1 MRILFAEDDKRL
13 SKMIDFLLKK
23 ENYIVDCVYNGQD
36 AIDYANLSDYDI
48 IILDWMMPLK
58 SGIEVCRYLRAKNN
72 QTAILMLTA
81 RDSLEDKI
89 DGLDSGADDYL
100 AKPFE
105 FPELLARIRAL
116 SRRINKT
123 FYNDIIE
130 YNNLKLNCCN
140 AILTYKQIEVSLSP
154 RENQLMELLI
164 RNTHQILPRE
174 QIIDKIWGYDTNI
187 NSNTLDVTIKSLR
200 QKLTKLSLSDC
211 IHTIRGIGYKF
222 EMDIYM
228 FTKFKEKIV
237 KDYCYLT
244 VLLLLFVSFSLYIV
258 GFSISYKSQ
267 LSHIKM
273 LAIEESEDLFY
284 KINTKD
290 LKNFPKDDDNS
301 PEEDNYFNKIFIYG
315 YTKDH
320 QLVFEHNN
328 MEWSEKS
335 ITKIINDN
343 SLSFHKVYFDFN
355 LVDNRHLKYLIY
367 MRYPLLENNVFLGEV
382 YVGIEITHWV
392 REQIRIF
399 FILLIIIS
407 LSLFFVRYVAYK
419 MANKAMQPVVQSFEQ
434 QKQFIANASH
444 ELRTPLS
451 IIMSG
456 LTVLKTDDENN
467 LSKFSIDTIDD
478 INDESLK
485 MKKLIDNL
493 LLSARN
499 TNNTLTVHST
509 KFNLNNLINKIYT
522 KFSLLAKNK
531 QITLKISNPPDI
543 FITADMSHIEQILAI
558 LVDNAIKYSDEN
570 SSIFI
575 TITEDKQCI
584 KIAIKDSGP
593 GISIED
599 LPHIFKPFYRANN
612 TRTYYGNGLGLSI
625 AQILAQKNHSNILV
639 ENNKEKG
646 SCFTLII
653 SKN

>member
-1 MRILFAEDDKRL
+1 
-13 SKMIDFLLKK
+13 
-23 ENYIVDCVYNGQD
+23 
-36 AIDYANLSDYDI
+36 
-48 IILDWMMPLK
+48 
-58 SGIEVCRYLRAKNN
+58 
-72 QTAILMLTA
+72 
-81 RDSLEDKI
+81 
-89 DGLDSGADDYL
+89 
-100 AKPFE
+100 
-105 FPELLARIRAL
+105 
-116 SRRINKT
+116 
-123 FYNDIIE
+123 
-130 YNNLKLNCCN
+130 
-140 AILTYKQIEVSLSP
+140 
-154 RENQLMELLI
+154 
-164 RNTHQILPRE
+164 
-174 QIIDKIWGYDTNI
+174 
-187 NSNTLDVTIKSLR
+187 
-200 QKLTKLSLSDC
+200 
-211 IHTIRGIGYKF
+211 
-222 EMDIYM
+222 M

-258 GFSISYKSQ
+258 DFSISYKSQ

-419 MANKAMQPVVQSFEQ
+419 MANKTMQPVVQSFEQ

-531 QITLKISNPPDI
+531 QITLKISNPPNI

>member
-1 MRILFAEDDKRL
+1 
-13 SKMIDFLLKK
+13 
-23 ENYIVDCVYNGQD
+23 
-36 AIDYANLSDYDI
+36 
-48 IILDWMMPLK
+48 
-58 SGIEVCRYLRAKNN
+58 
-72 QTAILMLTA
+72 
-81 RDSLEDKI
+81 
-89 DGLDSGADDYL
+89 
-100 AKPFE
+100 
-105 FPELLARIRAL
+105 
-116 SRRINKT
+116 
-123 FYNDIIE
+123 
-130 YNNLKLNCCN
+130 
-140 AILTYKQIEVSLSP
+140 
-154 RENQLMELLI
+154 
-164 RNTHQILPRE
+164 
-174 QIIDKIWGYDTNI
+174 
-187 NSNTLDVTIKSLR
+187 
-200 QKLTKLSLSDC
+200 
-211 IHTIRGIGYKF
+211 
-222 EMDIYM
+222 
-228 FTKFKEKIV
+228 
-237 KDYCYLT
+237 
-244 VLLLLFVSFSLYIV
+244 
-258 GFSISYKSQ
+258 
-267 LSHIKM
+267 
-273 LAIEESEDLFY
+273 
-284 KINTKD
+284 
-290 LKNFPKDDDNS
+290 
-301 PEEDNYFNKIFIYG
+301 
-315 YTKDH
+315 
-320 QLVFEHNN
+320 
-328 MEWSEKS
+328 
-335 ITKIINDN
+335 
-343 SLSFHKVYFDFN
+343 
-355 LVDNRHLKYLIY
+355 

-625 AQILAQKNHSNILV
+625 AQILAQKITVIFSLKIIKKKVLV
-639 ENNKEKG
+639 
-646 SCFTLII
+646 LL
-653 SKN
+653 

>member
-1 MRILFAEDDKRL
+1 
-13 SKMIDFLLKK
+13 
-23 ENYIVDCVYNGQD
+23 
-36 AIDYANLSDYDI
+36 
-48 IILDWMMPLK
+48 
-58 SGIEVCRYLRAKNN
+58 
-72 QTAILMLTA
+72 
-81 RDSLEDKI
+81 
-89 DGLDSGADDYL
+89 
-100 AKPFE
+100 
-105 FPELLARIRAL
+105 
-116 SRRINKT
+116 
-123 FYNDIIE
+123 
-130 YNNLKLNCCN
+130 
-140 AILTYKQIEVSLSP
+140 
-154 RENQLMELLI
+154 
-164 RNTHQILPRE
+164 
-174 QIIDKIWGYDTNI
+174 
-187 NSNTLDVTIKSLR
+187 
-200 QKLTKLSLSDC
+200 
-211 IHTIRGIGYKF
+211 
-222 EMDIYM
+222 M

-244 VLLLLFVSFSLYIV
+244 ILLLLFVSFSLYIV
-258 GFSISYKSQ
+258 GFSISYKNQ

-284 KINTKD
+284 KINAKD
-290 LKNFPKDDDNS
+290 LKNFPKGEDTLL
-301 PEEDNYFNKIFIYG
+301 EEDNYFNRIFIYG

-320 QLVFEHNN
+320 QLILEHNN
-328 MEWSEKS
+328 MKWSKKS
-335 ITKIINDN
+335 ITKIIDDN
-343 SLSFHKVYFDFN
+343 SLSFHKVYFDFK

-367 MRYPLLENNVFLGEV
+367 MRYPLLENNKFLGEV

-407 LSLFFVRYVAYK
+407 LSLFFVHYVAYK
-419 MANKAMQPVVQSFEQ
+419 MANKAMQPVIQSFEQ

-467 LSKFSIDTIDD
+467 LSKFSIGIIND

-499 TNNTLTVHST
+499 NNNTLIVHNT

-531 QITLKISNPPDI
+531 QIKLKISSSLDV
-543 FITADMSHIEQILAI
+543 FITADITHIEQILAI
-558 LVDNAIKYSDEN
+558 LVDNAIKYSDEH
-570 SSIFI
+570 STVFI

-584 KIAIKDSGP
+584 KIAIIDNGP
-593 GISIED
+593 GISTED

-625 AQILAQKNHSNILV
+625 AQILAQKNHSDIIV
-639 ENNKEKG
+639 NNNDKKG

-653 SKN
+653 HKN

>member
-1 MRILFAEDDKRL
+1 
-13 SKMIDFLLKK
+13 
-23 ENYIVDCVYNGQD
+23 
-36 AIDYANLSDYDI
+36 
-48 IILDWMMPLK
+48 
-58 SGIEVCRYLRAKNN
+58 
-72 QTAILMLTA
+72 
-81 RDSLEDKI
+81 
-89 DGLDSGADDYL
+89 
-100 AKPFE
+100 
-105 FPELLARIRAL
+105 
-116 SRRINKT
+116 
-123 FYNDIIE
+123 
-130 YNNLKLNCCN
+130 
-140 AILTYKQIEVSLSP
+140 
-154 RENQLMELLI
+154 
-164 RNTHQILPRE
+164 
-174 QIIDKIWGYDTNI
+174 
-187 NSNTLDVTIKSLR
+187 
-200 QKLTKLSLSDC
+200 
-211 IHTIRGIGYKF
+211 
-222 EMDIYM
+222 
-228 FTKFKEKIV
+228 
-237 KDYCYLT
+237 
-244 VLLLLFVSFSLYIV
+244 
-258 GFSISYKSQ
+258 
-267 LSHIKM
+267 
-273 LAIEESEDLFY
+273 
-284 KINTKD
+284 
-290 LKNFPKDDDNS
+290 
-301 PEEDNYFNKIFIYG
+301 
-315 YTKDH
+315 
-320 QLVFEHNN
+320 
-328 MEWSEKS
+328 
-335 ITKIINDN
+335 
-343 SLSFHKVYFDFN
+343 
-355 LVDNRHLKYLIY
+355 
-367 MRYPLLENNVFLGEV
+367 
-382 YVGIEITHWV
+382 
-392 REQIRIF
+392 
-399 FILLIIIS
+399 
-407 LSLFFVRYVAYK
+407 
-419 MANKAMQPVVQSFEQ
+419 MQPVVQSFEQ

-531 QITLKISNPPDI
+531 QITLKISNPPNI

-593 GISIED
+593 GIPIED